1 MTDEPSQ
8 FDGVRRRLRDATA
21 SGLLDEALSLA
32 VRAPELYLLG
42 LPGALLAAV
51 SVAVFALLHR
61 TAWLGL
67 DPGDVLVTRTLPA
80 AALVAVAWLLRSL
93 SHGAV
98 ARRLARALGHEP
110 TPRARPLRQ
119 LAGAS
124 VAAGLSLLGAP
135 LLLPAAF
142 ALGRL
147 APLPGLI
154 AADGL
159 SLAEAA
165 ALCWRQPRARSTR
178 ATVAVLATGLLG
190 LVLLVDLVLGGV
202 LGVTALRVLTGAD
215 TTGLARLVSPLN
227 PGWVLSLTL
236 VAWVLV
242 DPLLALV
249 RGLLF
254 LELRLGSSGADL
266 ERRWRDLI
274 ARSATP
280 VAVAGVLLLGLP
292 GVAPAQDT
300 VPLWVWESDAEAAAE
315 TLTDLADGWDGAET
329 VALLPLRP
337 VLESELSRPVE
348 TPDGV
353 LLVEG
358 ESLLEGLPDRLDDPE
373 SVEAARRV
381 AATLRAAAADARALR
396 TGDRPPAPDAS
407 AALTAELLS
416 HPYRLNRGPESA
428 RQRREGW
435 RERLSAW
442 WESLW
447 RGTGEERD
455 PAPDGG
461 GESRA
466 SALTVALVAS
476 VAALL
481 VLGLLVLG
489 WRSLRRAP
497 ALPPAA
503 DAPFTRRDGPDPR
516 SRSARA
522 WLSDADDAAARG
534 AYGEAVRLAFLGVLA
549 HQDRLGAIEARP
561 GRSNGEYRSTYA
573 GSDASRQ
580 RFVDVSH
587 AFDRARYGALPTDAP
602 TWQSVRR
609 DSAPLLGAEEP
620 S

>member
-1 MTDEPSQ
+1 MTEDPGL

-42 LPGALLAAV
+42 VPGALLAAV

-67 DPGDVLVTRTLPA
+67 EPGDVLLSRTLPA
-80 AALVAVAWLLRSL
+80 ATLVALAWLLRSL

-110 TPRARPLRQ
+110 IPRARPLPQ

-124 VAAGLSLLGAP
+124 VVAGQALLGAP
-135 LLLPAAF
+135 LVLPAAA

-147 APLPGLI
+147 APLPGLL
-154 AADGL
+154 AVDGL
-159 SLAEAA
+159 PLAEAA
-165 ALCWRQPRARSTR
+165 ALCWRQPRPRSTR
-178 ATVAVLATGLLG
+178 ATVAVLATWLLG

-202 LGVTALRVLTGAD
+202 LGVAALRMLTGAD
-215 TTGLARLVSPLN
+215 TTGLSRLVSPLN

-254 LELRLGSSGADL
+254 LELRLGTSGADL

-274 ARSATP
+274 ARAAAP
-280 VAVAGVLLLGLP
+280 VVGVLLLGLLP
-292 GVAPAQDT
+292 SAVRAQET
-300 VPLWVWESDAEAAAE
+300 VPLWVWEADAEAAAE

-337 VLESELSRPVE
+337 VLESELTRPVE

-358 ESLLEGLPDRLDDPE
+358 ESLLDGLPDRMDDPA

-381 AATLRAAAADARALR
+381 AATLRSAAADARALR
-396 TGDRPPAPDAS
+396 TGTRAAAPDAS
-407 AALTAELLS
+407 AALAAELLA
-416 HPYRLNRGPESA
+416 HPYRLHRGPEAA

-447 RGTGEERD
+447 RGTGEQRD
-455 PAPDGG
+455 PAPDAG

-466 SALTVALVAS
+466 SALTVALVAA

-489 WRSLRRAP
+489 WRSLRRTPEPPVATDA
-497 ALPPAA
+497 ALA
-503 DAPFTRRDGPDPR
+503 RRDGPDPR
-516 SRSARA
+516 SRSARD
-522 WLSDADDAAARG
+522 WLADADESAARG

-573 GSDASRQ
+573 GSEASRR

-587 AFDRARYGALPTDAP
+587 AFDRARYGALPTDAS
-602 TWQSVRR
+602 TWRSVRR
-609 DSAPLLGAEEP
+609 DSAPLLGAGEP